1 MLLCKIVA
9 VVIFHQFLSAGHS
22 YITGID
28 SYHDNGHED
37 RRFKFRC
44 CELTGNITLTRL
56 CNILRIMR
64 LQKRYRVTGELIDFN
79 RRNNR
84 DDGSGHNHFNMFLA
98 KK

>member
-1 MLLCKIVA
+1 MHKLVQVYVCSAEYVNDWDE
-9 VVIFHQFLSAGHS
+9 VIAFQCPQNG

-64 LQKRYRVTGELIDFN
+64 LQKRYRVPAI
-79 RRNNR
+79 
-84 DDGSGHNHFNMFLA
+84 
-98 KK
+98 